1 MVMCGCGGSKDPGP
15 SPVTTSAATT
25 TVATTTVPALTINDV
40 AISLSDEINVSF
52 IAAMR
57 EGTSDLT
64 ARGPMRP
71 YSGLMAV
78 LRFLLPETL
87 YAQQAARAFVAPCR
101 RGGST
106 TVRYGGFRSRDIN
119 LQGVQVVHA
128 NCGGTAGSR
137 PFTFNGTMTANGRW
151 RADNPQDPVKITGTV
166 NVNEIT
172 APVAVDCTTGP
183 AICVGQAGGITIG
196 PADRP
201 PPPNPTSTTT
211 STIRPGTTTT
221 VPGTTT
227 VPATTSVP
235 NSSLNLTGTWT
246 EVVSGSGGSG
256 TQTMILT
263 QTGNSLSG
271 RAIGQAVAGVI
282 QSSSVTG
289 TVSGSSV
296 SMTENDTVT
305 ASQGGINVSCQIS
318 IRYTL
323 TASSN
328 SRMTGSYTDTGT
340 CTISGLPPGVP
351 VPPVPPVNESG
362 TATFTK

>member
-1 MVMCGCGGSKDPGP
+1 MCGCGGSKDPGP

-25 TVATTTVPALTINDV
+25 TAATSTVPALTINDV
-40 AISLSDEINVSF
+40 AVSLSDEINVSF

-64 ARGPMRP
+64 ARGRLG
-71 YSGLMAV
+71 SGLMAA

-87 YAQQAARAFVAPCR
+87 YAQSARAFVAPCR
-101 RGGST
+101 RGGNT

-151 RADNPQDPVKITGTV
+151 RADNPQDPVKITGSV
-166 NVNEIT
+166 AVNEIT

-196 PADRP
+196 PGDRP

-227 VPATTSVP
+227 SVP
-235 NSSLNLTGTWT
+235 SGLNVTGTWLIN
-246 EVVSGSGGSG
+246 GNPPG
-256 TQTMILT
+256 TARLT
-263 QTGNSLSG
+263 QTGTAITCTVLNIPAGASQTACFGTINGSNVSLTVGLKVVSGPLAITTTTVLTLVATNSSMSG
-271 RAIGQAVAGVI
+271 TFQTSASC
-282 QSSSVTG
+282 QSSDPNIPCISLPGTG
-289 TVSGSSV
+289 G
-296 SMTENDTVT
+296 
-305 ASQGGINVSCQIS
+305 AI
-318 IRYTL
+318 TL
-323 TASSN
+323 T
-328 SRMTGSYTDTGT
+328 
-340 CTISGLPPGVP
+340 
-351 VPPVPPVNESG
+351 
-362 TATFTK
+362 KQ